1 MPHSLSKI
9 FHCNVISSFLLFYVV
24 PLEINISFVSVP
36 DGKPVIGSVPDLP
49 NVLIATGHEGSGLAL
64 VRAMYKSAPVSSF
77 VSYYLCS

>member
-1 MPHSLSKI
+1 LIPKLMTT
-9 FHCNVISSFLLFYVV
+9 
-24 PLEINISFVSVP
+24 